1 MPPLVVIVGETAS
14 GKTALA
20 LALAKK
26 LNGEI
31 IAADSRTVYVG
42 MDIGTAK
49 PTSSERQGIPHY
61 GLDVANPG
69 DQFSAYDFQQLAKA
83 AISAIT
89 TRGKLPIM
97 VGGTGLYI
105 DAVLYN
111 FAFRP
116 KPSPA
121 ARASLQGLGVEELQA
136 RLLAAN
142 SKLPENHANPRHL
155 ARLLESGEPP
165 KQHKILREN
174 TVILGLSLPQDDL
187 QDRIS
192 RRVDAMVKAGL
203 IDEVKGL
210 IKSHG
215 ETEALRAP
223 GYKAFIAYTKG
234 EISLDEAKHQ
244 FVRNDLRLAKR
255 QRTWFKRNK
264 DIHWLAGDDIITQ
277 AVELI
282 TPFINR

>member
-1 MPPLVVIVGETAS
+1 MSPLVVIVGETAS

-26 LNGEI
+26 LDGEI
-31 IAADSRTVYVG
+31 VAADSRTVYVG

-49 PTSSERQGIPHY
+49 PTPTERQGIPHF
-61 GLDVANPG
+61 GLDVTNPG
-69 DQFSAYDFQQLAKA
+69 DQFSAYDFQQLAKT
-83 AISAIT
+83 AINTIT
-89 TRGKLPIM
+89 AHGKLPIM

-105 DAVLYN
+105 DAVLYD

-121 ARASLQGLGVEELQA
+121 ARASLQGLSVEELQA

-142 SKLPENHANPRHL
+142 SALPENRANPRHL
-155 ARLLESGEPP
+155 TRLLESGEPP

-174 TVILGLSLPQDDL
+174 TIVLGLSLPQKDL
-187 QDRIS
+187 QNRIS
-192 RRVDAMVKAGL
+192 QRVDAMVNTGL
-203 IDEVKGL
+203 IDEVKAL
-210 IKSHG
+210 MKNYG

-223 GYKAFIAYTKG
+223 GYKAFAAYIKG

-244 FVRNDLRLAKR
+244 FVRDDLRLAKR

-264 DIHWLAGDDIITQ
+264 DIHWLAGDDIIAQ